1 MERFSGLI
9 PHLVVRNG
17 AAAIDFY
24 KAGLGAEEI
33 HRMPEDNGPR
43 LMHAALKVGGCMF
56 FLCDD
61 FPEYCG
67 GLVRAPKEGTE
78 GPISLHLVVPNC
90 DAAIEKAVAAG
101 ATVKM
106 PAADMFWGD
115 RYGQITDPQGHVWAF
130 SHPLTKEAAA
140 AAMKEWEAMKAQWK
154 KQ

>member
-9 PHLVVRNG
+9 PHLTVKNG
-17 AAAIDFY
+17 AAAIEFY
-24 KAGLGAEEI
+24 KAGLGATEI
-33 HRMPEDNGPR
+33 HRMLEDNGPR
-43 LMHAALKVGGCMF
+43 LMHAALKLGGCTF
-56 FLCDD
+56 FINDD

-67 GLVRAPKEGTE
+67 GITRAPKDGVEN
-78 GPISLHLVVPNC
+78 PISLHLVVENC
-90 DAAIEKAVAAG
+90 DAAIERAVKAG

-130 SHPLTKEAAA
+130 SHPLTAEAAA

-154 KQ
+154 